1 MERIEVHTF
10 HSNGNDVICKQI
22 NAERVNEHIL
32 YVSENAD
39 YGSSIETYYC
49 LIVSYNGITV
59 KLDRTS
65 KLENITNITLDG
77 VIEHFKN
84 KVEHKLYFNKV
95 ELILCKALSE
105 ELYEKALVSR
115 NHVLEQRAKEEQER
129 LERRKKEA
137 LEEEEQKRLEKARKK
152 KEQEEKKKN
161 NELFL
166 KENSDILK
174 SDLSYFEKITAKNEL
189 TKIYR
194 WNFPETQTSVTC
206 SILDLIR
213 VHNYRKLSTIK
224 EEYSKYGDLLK
235 VPKTYYYIG
244 TPKDSLGF
252 QIPAKLGKILILK
265 EHE

>member
-1 MERIEVHTF
+1 MERIKVHAF
-10 HSNGNDVICKQI
+10 HSNGNDVICKQM

-32 YVSENAD
+32 YVSENEN

-49 LIVSYNGITV
+49 LIVSYNGTSV
-59 KLDRTS
+59 KLDRTPE
-65 KLENITNITLDG
+65 LEKVINITFDD
-77 VIEHFKN
+77 VMEHFKN
-84 KVEHKLYFNKV
+84 KVEHKCYFNKV
-95 ELILCKALSE
+95 ELILCKAFSE
-105 ELYEKALVSR
+105 ELYEKALASR
-115 NHVLEQRAKEEQER
+115 NYILEQREKEDQER
-129 LERRKKEA
+129 LEKRKKEA
-137 LEEEEQKRLEKARKK
+137 QEEEEQKRLEKARKK

-174 SDLSYFEKITAKNEL
+174 SDLSDFEKITAKNEL
-189 TKIYR
+189 TKLYR

-213 VHNYRKLSTIK
+213 EHNYRKLSTIK

-235 VPKTYYYIG
+235 IPKTYYYIG

>member
-152 KEQEEKKKN
+152 K
-161 NELFL
+161 
-166 KENSDILK
+166 
-174 SDLSYFEKITAKNEL
+174 
-189 TKIYR
+189 
-194 WNFPETQTSVTC
+194 
-206 SILDLIR
+206 
-213 VHNYRKLSTIK
+213 RKTMNC
-224 EEYSKYGDLLK
+224 
-235 VPKTYYYIG
+235 
-244 TPKDSLGF
+244 F
-252 QIPAKLGKILILK
+252 
-265 EHE
+265 